1 MKYEN
6 INCLPQELIK
16 EIQKYV
22 QGMYIYVPIK
32 ITNKKSWGENSGY
45 KKEIQKRNKNIKE
58 KYKLGISIDSLA
70 DEYYLSID
78 TIKKIIYKKE

>member
-1 MKYEN
+1 MKYKN
-6 INCLPQELIK
+6 INCLPQELIE

-22 QGMYIYVPIK
+22 QGVYIYVPIK
-32 ITNKKSWGENSGY
+32 IAAKKSWGENSGY

-58 KYKLGISIDSLA
+58 KYKLGISIDTLA

-78 TIKKIIYKKE
+78 TIKKILYKKK